1 MAEIRTFIAVRL
13 NERIHRRLELLQEE
27 LRGATPPRMVRWV
40 EPANIHLTLKFLG
53 DVPEARI
60 VEISQAIQTVAAGAT
75 PFSFELAGLGCFPNT
90 QRPNVV
96 WVGVQEPAGR
106 LARLQENVESALERL
121 GFAREGRGFS
131 PHLTLGRVRRE
142 GRPADI
148 AAVGQ
153 AIEKRRDKV
162 TSVGRQ
168 EIATITLFK
177 SDLRPDGPIYTALA
191 EMTLGA
197 GPT

>member
-1 MAEIRTFIAVRL
+1 MADVRTFIAIRL
-13 NERIHRRLELLQEE
+13 DERIHRKLELLQEE
-27 LRGATPPRMVRWV
+27 LRGATPPRLVRWV

-53 DVPEARI
+53 DTPAARI
-60 VEISQAIQTVAAGAT
+60 PEIAAALEQVAAGAT
-75 PFSFELAGLGCFPNT
+75 PFAFELAGLGCFPNT
-90 QRPNVV
+90 ARPNVV
-96 WVGVQEPAGR
+96 WVGVQDAGGR
-106 LARLQENVESALERL
+106 LAALQEGVDATLERL

-153 AIEKRRDKV
+153 AVEKRREKV
-162 TSVGRQ
+162 KSVGRQ
-168 EIATITLFK
+168 EVAAVTLFQ

-191 EMTLGA
+191 EATLGRH
-197 GPT
+197 